1 MFSYF
6 DKNMENFKLFFWNF
20 SLSTGT
26 EIVKSTRRRRGT
38 QSSKIRKK
46 CNSRKCVLLQ
56 LLLPQMANIEMFFS
70 KNIHFSM
77 NLPTEFYQIMKLIS
91 VKPFFMIL
99 ISDFYI
105 DIFYIIRALWKK
117 RERGLN
123 IGHFFEK
130 SPFEGLD

>member
-1 MFSYF
+1 MGVF
-6 DKNMENFKLFFWNF
+6 LFRQKYGKFQTV
-20 SLSTGT
+20 SLEFFLLRTNT

-46 CNSRKCVLLQ
+46 CNSRKYVLLQ
-56 LLLPQMANIEMFFS
+56 LLLPQMDNIEMFFS
-70 KNIHFSM
+70 KNIHFFM

-105 DIFYIIRALWKK
+105 DIFYIIRAL
-117 RERGLN
+117 
-123 IGHFFEK
+123 
-130 SPFEGLD
+130 